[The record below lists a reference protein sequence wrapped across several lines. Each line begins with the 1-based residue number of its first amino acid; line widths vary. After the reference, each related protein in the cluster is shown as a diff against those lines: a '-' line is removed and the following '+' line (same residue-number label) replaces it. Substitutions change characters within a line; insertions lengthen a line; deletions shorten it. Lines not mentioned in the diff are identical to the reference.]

1 MRAERTAG
9 LRKFRMTRKKSLFSS
24 SAGGSGGRVGT
35 LHSAPHSSI
44 QLFGDLFGA
53 FPQQQGYFCNG
64 VPVPYIGKNADGS

>member
-1 MRAERTAG
+1 
-9 LRKFRMTRKKSLFSS
+9 MTRKKSLFSS

-64 VPVPYIGKNADGS
+64 VPVP

>member
-53 FPQQQGYFCNG
+53 FPQQQRYFCNG
-64 VPVPYIGKNADGS
+64 VPVP